1 MDLQTQINVDG
12 FVVRHNA
19 HLVAKGFTQ
28 VESIDFNETFSHVA
42 QMESIRVVLI
52 VVAIGV
58 DAVISGSFLVD

>member
-1 MDLQTQINVDG
+1 MAKCKT
-12 FVVRHNA
+12 